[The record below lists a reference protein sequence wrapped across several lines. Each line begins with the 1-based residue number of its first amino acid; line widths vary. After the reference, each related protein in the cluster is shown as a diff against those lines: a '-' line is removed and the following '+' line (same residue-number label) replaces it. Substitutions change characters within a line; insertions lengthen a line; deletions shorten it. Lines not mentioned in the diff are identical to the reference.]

1 MSPDRRSKP
10 DMVGIL
16 TTGKHKRYRFLNQ
29 SYSCDKPIPRSKGR
43 TQGEHMA
50 YLTDRVK
57 RAGKAIAIVV
67 LGVTL
72 TACSATYRNHG
83 YMPVQEDVDAL
94 VVGKDTRE
102 TVAEAIGK
110 PGTAGLLSESGY
122 YYVRSRFEH
131 YLYNAPKEI
140 DRQIL
145 AISFDSRGR
154 VENIERFG
162 LENGRVVTLERRV
175 TDSNIKGVSFLRQLF
190 GSFGRIDI
198 AEQFRGG

>member
-1 MSPDRRSKP
+1 
-10 DMVGIL
+10 
-16 TTGKHKRYRFLNQ
+16 
-29 SYSCDKPIPRSKGR
+29 
-43 TQGEHMA
+43 MA